1 MAENFP
7 HIAQIVLLVL
17 IFVFIVGTVYFC
29 KAIKTKTTIH
39 IRIASVFI
47 ILFFLGMRSFA
58 LLHALIMKH
67 CHPDISLLTNV
78 IIVAIC
84 FVSLVDFKAVAMK
97 GRFVAWK
104 VNRK

>member
-1 MAENFP
+1 M
-7 HIAQIVLLVL
+7 
-17 IFVFIVGTVYFC
+17 G
-29 KAIKTKTTIH
+29 
-39 IRIASVFI
+39 
-47 ILFFLGMRSFA
+47 SFA

-67 CHPDISLLTNV
+67 YHPDISLLTNV

-84 FVSLVDFKAVAMK
+84 FVSLVDFKAVAIK